1 MLVESSKLHDP
12 EVWNLGTWNLE
23 LGTWNLEPGT
33 WNQLF
38 VSTASPIINLP
49 IRQRTN
55 ETIS

>member
-12 EVWNLGTWNLE
+12 EAWNPGTLE
-23 LGTWNLEPGT
+23 LGTWNLELGT

-49 IRQRTN
+49 IRQRTT